1 MLWRFSFLCWTIHRG
16 ESRTAATSKM
26 ERFVITVNSW
36 KPLTIITKLSI
47 SDVAAVLDP
56 PLSQMI
62 NAMVYLWSW
71 NNSTYMTILL
81 IPYFLLQVWKTVI
94 LDLEK
99 TCLFHSKTV
108 INPKKIVADISILFD
123 YSVLYWHVVK
133 YKPIFVTAS
142 ISNLQ
147 SFVRVFFKTLIVFSM
162 QLM

>member
-16 ESRTAATSKM
+16 GSRTAATSKM
-26 ERFVITVNSW
+26 ERFVITVNGW
-36 KPLTIITKLSI
+36 KPLAIITKLSI

-71 NNSTYMTILL
+71 NNSTYMTIFL

-108 INPKKIVADISILFD
+108 INSKKNRCRYLYTFWLLCFILTCCKVLAHFCYSFNFQPSIFCK
-123 YSVLYWHVVK
+123 SV
-133 YKPIFVTAS
+133 F
-142 ISNLQ
+142 
-147 SFVRVFFKTLIVFSM
+147 
-162 QLM
+162 

>member
-1 MLWRFSFLCWTIHRG
+1 MELSWQTSLRIWFENQRR
-16 ESRTAATSKM
+16 SRTAATSKM

-71 NNSTYMTILL
+71 NNSTYMTIFL

-108 INPKKIVADISILFD
+108 INSKKIVADISILFG

-133 YKPIFVTAS
+133 Y
-142 ISNLQ
+142 
-147 SFVRVFFKTLIVFSM
+147 
-162 QLM
+162 